1 MKEVLVQYVKTGQ
14 VVAMKQHFA
23 DILVKVKHV
32 TLYNPDSET
41 LQKPEAAKAPAATR
55 AQKKP
60 TGAQKN
66 KPGRKP
72 GKGKQTYLTRD
83 LTAQDI

>member
-1 MKEVLVQYVKTGQ
+1 MKEVLVQYIKTGK
-14 VVAMKQHFA
+14 VVSMKQHFA

-32 TLYNPDSET
+32 KLYKEEAET
-41 LQKPEAAKAPAATR
+41 LQKPEAVAPAAH
-55 AQKKP
+55 KNP

-72 GKGKQTYLTRD
+72 GKGKQTYITRD